1 MGSRG
6 VWWFC
11 FACFVGVFGAEPAW
25 AAPFKVEVLE
35 DSPSLTRL
43 RFELLTYGFDPV
55 EVEGESHVA
64 LRLPRAARHLVEGEP
79 DLPTV
84 TESVL
89 VDPSAQ
95 LSFVVVDSSYS
106 ELLDVDLAPSRGNL
120 TRDVD
125 PTSVPFA
132 LGPVYGEDAFFPG
145 AVAGL
150 EEPYWLRTYR
160 GVPVR
165 FRPFQYNPV
174 TRVLRVYDHLTVEL
188 RRTGTLTT
196 PSPAG
201 GPSRSFHELASR
213 HFVNF
218 ASKAAYAPLDEEGA
232 LVILAPDEWLP
243 NLQPLVD
250 HKNGIGIPTTAVGM
264 SAVGNSTASIK
275 AFIQEEYASGNLAF
289 VLLVGDASQVA
300 TPFASGGAAD
310 PSYAKLAGNDS
321 YPEVMVGRFS
331 ATSAAHVDTQVARTI
346 AFEAEQATQQPWFKK
361 AMGIAST
368 EGPGDDGQYDD
379 EHIDAIRSQLL
390 AGGFTEVDQFYGYSA
405 GSSDVVAALNEG
417 RGLVNYCGH
426 GSPSSFGTTGFS
438 NSNVPA
444 LDNAG
449 RLPFVMS
456 VACNTGEFDTGTCLG
471 EAMLRATN
479 GGQPTGAV
487 GFYASSILQSWNPPM
502 EAQDEMNELFLAGTY
517 TTMGALLY
525 AGSSQMMDQYG
536 SDGAAMFTT
545 WHLFGDPSL
554 RVVGTVE
561 PQGAMQVSPAEGLAS
576 TGEIGGPFSPATKS
590 YTVANTGD
598 AALSFS
604 VSGATPWLTVAP
616 TAGALGPGESVEVV
630 VAIAGTATM
639 LGASQ
644 VHTTLAFTNE
654 TDHAGDTSR
663 DATLEVGEP
672 DTAHRWPL
680 DVDPGWTT
688 EGSWAF
694 GVPSGQGATQ
704 DFGAPDPTSGFTGSN
719 VYGYALGGDYANNLA
734 EKHLTTH
741 AIDCSEL
748 SSTRLRFMR
757 WLNLEGSQYDHGSVR
772 VSNDGATWTTV
783 LQNSADLTDSSWQLV
798 DLDISAL
805 ADGQPTLFVRW
816 TMGATDEGLVASGW
830 NLDDIEIL
838 GFPAA
843 CSDDLDADGDPTP
856 QCGGGD
862 CDDGD
867 PTVFF
872 GAAESCN
879 GRDDDCDGEIDDGCE
894 GSGGPGFPGGP
905 DELDESGGPM
915 FGVTCSVDLHD
926 RRTLNRFGIVGL
938 LATVMMLTARRK
950 SRGK

>member
-6 VWWFC
+6 VWWFF
-11 FACFVGVFGAEPAW
+11 FACFVGLFGAERAW
-25 AAPFKVEVLE
+25 AAPYKVEVLE
-35 DSPSLTRL
+35 DSPNLTRL
-43 RFELLTYGFDPV
+43 RFELLTYAFDPV
-55 EVEGESHVA
+55 EVGGEPHVA
-64 LRLPRAARHLVEGEP
+64 LRLPRGARHLVQGEP

-95 LSFVVVDSSYS
+95 LSFVVVGSSYS
-106 ELLDVDLAPSRGNL
+106 ELHDVDLVPSRGNL

-125 PTSVPFA
+125 PSSVPFVF
-132 LGPVYGEDAFFPG
+132 GPSYVEDAFFPG
-145 AVAGL
+145 EVAAL

-174 TRVLRVYDHLTVEL
+174 TRVLRVYDHVTVEL

-196 PSPAG
+196 PAPAG
-201 GPSRSFHELASR
+201 GPSRTFAELARR

-232 LVILAPDEWLP
+232 LLILAPDEWLP

-250 HKNGIGIPTTAVGM
+250 HKNGVGIPTTAVGM
-264 SAVGNSTASIK
+264 SAVGNNTTAIK
-275 AFIQEEYASGNLAF
+275 AFIQEEYTSGNLAF

-300 TPFASGGAAD
+300 TPYASGGAAD
-310 PSYAKLAGNDS
+310 PSYSKLAGNDS

-346 AFEAEQATQQPWFKK
+346 AFESEQATQQAWFKK

-405 GSSDVVAALNEG
+405 GTSDVVAALNEG

-426 GSPSSFGTTGFS
+426 GSPSSFDTTGFS
-438 NSNVPA
+438 NSTVPS
-444 LDNAG
+444 LDNTG

-471 EAMLRATN
+471 EAMLRATK

-502 EAQDEMNELFLAGTY
+502 EAQDEMNELFIAGTY

-554 RVVGTVE
+554 RVVGSVE

-576 TGEIGGPFSPATKS
+576 SGQIGGPFSPATKS
-590 YTVANTGD
+590 YVVANTGD

-604 VSGATPWLTVAP
+604 VSGASPWLTIAP
-616 TAGALGPGESVEVV
+616 TTGTLGPGESVEVV
-630 VAIAGTATM
+630 VTIGGTATM

-654 TDHAGDTSR
+654 TDHAGDTTR
-663 DATLEVGEP
+663 DATLAVGEP

-688 EGSWAF
+688 EGAWAF
-694 GVPSGQGATQ
+694 GVPSGQGATEN
-704 DFGAPDPTSGFTGSN
+704 FGHPDPTSGFTGVN

-772 VSNDGATWTTV
+772 VSNDGVTWTTV
-783 LQNSADLTDSSWQLV
+783 WQNSADLTDSSWQLV
-798 DLDISAL
+798 DLDVAAI
-805 ADGQPTLFVRW
+805 ADGQPTVFVRW

-830 NLDDIEIL
+830 NLDDVEIL

-843 CSDDLDADGDPTP
+843 CSDDLDGDGDPTP
-856 QCGGGD
+856 PCGGGD

-879 GRDDDCDGEIDDGCE
+879 GRDDDCDGQVDEDCK
-894 GSGGPGFPGGP
+894 GSGGPGLPGGP
-905 DELDESGGPM
+905 DDLDDSGGPM
-915 FGVTCSVDLHD
+915 FGLTCSLDMH

-938 LATVMMLTARRK
+938 LVAVMMLTARRK
-950 SRGK
+950 YRGN